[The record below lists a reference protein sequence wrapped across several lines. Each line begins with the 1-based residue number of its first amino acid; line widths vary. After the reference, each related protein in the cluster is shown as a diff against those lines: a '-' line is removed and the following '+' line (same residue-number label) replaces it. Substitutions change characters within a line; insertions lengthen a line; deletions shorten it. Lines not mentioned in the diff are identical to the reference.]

1 MAVHG
6 AHIRSDPLC
15 YGPDPLHCCTRS
27 NNRFLYVLYSSCCCF
42 MHLFTAMPPALRA
55 ASSRDLSVAGL
66 LGADKYLIIGYDSY
80 IDIPCYQC
88 WLGWLS
94 RTNGAELLQDVLQCG
109 PTLHFS

>member
-6 AHIRSDPLC
+6 AHIGSDPLC

-66 LGADKYLIIGYDSY
+66 LCGSRQVPDHRLLILHRHSM
-80 IDIPCYQC
+80 
-88 WLGWLS
+88 LS
-94 RTNGAELLQDVLQCG
+94 MLAGLA
-109 PTLHFS
+109 